1 MRLRKCALGPLL
13 CSVLLAGC
21 ATSETLT
28 VAPIDYPRRADKIEL
43 RIGLSLTRELTEAK
57 WSDASPGSTRV
68 GALVAAQTQ
77 TLAPLVFREV
87 VMITDGNARPA
98 DVDAVLTPR
107 LLYAHRAPAPNSVAV
122 KVEWR
127 LLRLTGEPIWL
138 ESMGTRSSGDG
149 GDAEH
154 LQKALQTIF
163 LASEQSMSTARS
175 IREFAARVRRAD
187 RPASPVA
194 TIASTSG
201 TTAASPIVAS
211 LPPGARALVGTWT
224 GTLTLP
230 RTPGSTGSGDRR
242 RVVEVVIAELGGAI
256 QWTMT
261 GPGSVQL
268 ASGSASLADDGGAV
282 LVGVF
287 AREAGRLAG
296 TPVQYHLR
304 VLDRRLDGSGLT
316 GSNEIQELSLTR

>member
-1 MRLRKCALGPLL
+1 MRLRKCVLGPLL
-13 CSVLLAGC
+13 CSLLLAGC

-28 VAPIDYPRRADKIEL
+28 VDYPRRADKIEL

-57 WSDASPGSTRV
+57 WSDGYPGGTPV

-107 LLYAHRAPAPNSVAV
+107 LLYAHRAWNPHSVAA

-138 ESMGTRSSGDG
+138 ESMGARSSGDG
-149 GDAEH
+149 GDAEEH
-154 LQKALQTIF
+154 FRKALQTIF

-187 RPASPVA
+187 GPASPVA

-211 LPPGARALVGTWT
+211 LPPGTRALVGTWT

-230 RTPGSTGSGDRR
+230 RTPGSTGGGDRR

-287 AREAGRLAG
+287 AGEAGRLAG